1 MIRDR
6 TSLALV
12 GVFIFKRI
20 FNQIT
25 DLMDTIFKEL
35 AKNNFSLH
43 GQRGIVTGGSGGIGK
58 AIAIMLAKAG
68 AEVFVLSRSGRFKD
82 HEKVPENL
90 YHIKTSIVDAG
101 KCRQIIDEIGKK
113 GLDFLVN
120 NAGITV
126 KSKLVDLDIEDWNAI
141 QEVNVKAAMNLSK
154 FAYPYLKKSSTIG
167 RIVNITSMAS
177 YLAFNDVVPYVV
189 SKTGLLGLT
198 RGLCV
203 EWAKE
208 NILVNSVS
216 PGWIKTNMVEQVL
229 DEEREKKILNKM
241 PLHKYGK
248 PEDIASMVWYLVS
261 PASKYITGQDFS
273 VDGGALVYGY

>member
-1 MIRDR
+1 
-6 TSLALV
+6 
-12 GVFIFKRI
+12 
-20 FNQIT
+20 
-25 DLMDTIFKEL
+25 MDTIFKEL
-35 AKNNFSLH
+35 VKNNFSLH

-82 HEKVPENL
+82 NEKVPENL
-90 YHIKTSIVDAG
+90 YHIKTSIVDAE
-101 KCRQIIDEIGKK
+101 KCSQIIDEIGKK
-113 GLDFLVN
+113 GLAFLVN

-126 KSKLVDLDIEDWNAI
+126 KSKLVDLNIEDWNAI

-198 RGLCV
+198 RGLSV
-203 EWAKE
+203 EWATE

-216 PGWIKTNMVEQVL
+216 PGWIKTRMVEQVL